1 MKLQKEDKT
10 INIEPEKDK
19 FILSSHRQFLN
30 DSPHTIKAIAKLYSK
45 GFREGYI
52 DFKAIVLYVI
62 IGIIIIAFCI
72 F

>member
-1 MKLQKEDKT
+1 MKLKKRNKT

-30 DSPHTIKAIAKLYSK
+30 DSPHTIKAIAKLYGK
-45 GFREGYI
+45 GFRECYI
-52 DFKAIVLYVI
+52 DFKAVFLLSI
-62 IGIIIIAFCI
+62 IGIIIIMFCI